1 MNNNNQT
8 LEEANALLQKRM
20 EECGGDYLEYLRKYN
35 RHTLSVSLTDEQ
47 IGKEI
52 WGGKSITF
60 MNEDNAISHLSLLSE
75 FLGLLT
81 KEENKCWGYKQTPQE
96 VVERIINP
104 IKDRLMGEYSTY
116 QDTDED

>member
-1 MNNNNQT
+1 MTNNKQT
-8 LEEANALLQKRM
+8 LEEANALLQERM
-20 EECGGDYLEYLRKYN
+20 EECGGDFLEYLRKYN

-47 IGKEI
+47 TGKDLWE
-52 WGGKSITF
+52 GKSITF

-81 KEENKCWGYKQTPQE
+81 KEENKGWGYEKTSQE
-96 VVERIINP
+96 IVERILNP

-116 QDTDED
+116 QDNNED